1 MRWCVSGTREV
12 SLLLAVRRRMRLPLS
27 FALFFALAV
36 AGCDTLRWG
45 GNEAAVL
52 PAPQAPR
59 VMGAPG
65 QGDGDHRRLVSAFGG
80 EYSAPAMERLLD
92 QIAARL
98 VAASGEPSQRYQV
111 TILNSP
117 LVNAFAL
124 PDGRLYVTRGL
135 LALANDE
142 SEIAAVMA
150 HEIAHVIAKH
160 GAQRAEL
167 ERRATVASRVATEVL
182 QSRAA
187 GEAVAAQGMITL
199 AGFSRAQEL
208 QADEIGVA
216 MIAKAGFDP
225 EGAVRFLAALGRQ
238 SAMRSSL
245 FNLGETQ
252 DKMSFLATHPST
264 PERTA
269 RAQAAAKALA
279 AGKTVPN
286 DRNAYLQALDGMVYG
301 DDPAEGL
308 VRGRK
313 FLHPRLGFE
322 FTVPDGFALENTA
335 SAVIGINSDQGQAFR
350 FDAIAVAS
358 GLPLSA
364 AIATGWIE
372 NTKLGNINPISP
384 GGLEGATAVAH
395 GAEWSFR
402 FAAIRY
408 GGNVYRFM
416 FAARDFTQA
425 ADRSFL
431 ASIESFRPLGA
442 DDAGRSRPLRITL
455 VTATANDT
463 VESLA
468 ARMATPDH
476 ALARFLL
483 LNGLTK
489 PALKVGET
497 YKIVSE

>member
-1 MRWCVSGTREV
+1 MNVTWRVGRRLSV
-12 SLLLAVRRRMRLPLS
+12 LALCAATLVL
-27 FALFFALAV
+27 
-36 AGCDTLRWG
+36 AGCDTLRLG
-45 GNEAAVL
+45 GDTATTL

-59 VMGAPG
+59 LTGVPG
-65 QGDGDHRRLVSAFGG
+65 RNDGDHAKLTAAFGG
-80 EYSAPAMERLLD
+80 EYSAPAMQRLLD
-92 QIAARL
+92 KIAARL
-98 VAASGEPSQRYQV
+98 VAASGDPSRSYQV

-135 LALANDE
+135 LALATDE

-150 HEIAHVIAKH
+150 HEIAHVIAQH
-160 GAQRAEL
+160 ATQRAEL
-167 ERRATVASRVATEVL
+167 ERRSKIASRVASEVL
-182 QSRAA
+182 QSPAA
-187 GEAVAAQGMITL
+187 GEVVAAQGLVSL
-199 AGFSRAQEL
+199 ASFSRAQEL
-208 QADEIGVA
+208 EADELGVA

-245 FNLGETQ
+245 FNLGEAQ
-252 DKMSFLATHPST
+252 DRMSFLATHPST

-279 AGKTVPN
+279 G
-286 DRNAYLQALDGMVYG
+286 NAAASSGRQTYLDALNGFVYG
-301 DDPAEGL
+301 DDPADGL

-322 FTVPDGFALENTA
+322 FTVPDGFVLENTS
-335 SAVIGINSDQGQAFR
+335 SAVIGINSDQKQALR
-350 FDAIAVAS
+350 FDAIAVS
-358 GLPLSA
+358 PGLPLSA
-364 AIATGWIE
+364 AIASGWIE
-372 NTKLGNINPISP
+372 NTKLGTIGTLNLN
-384 GGLEGATAVAH
+384 GLEASTVVAH

-402 FAAIRY
+402 LAAVRY

-416 FAARDFTQA
+416 YAARDFNAA
-425 ADRSFL
+425 ADRAFV
-431 ASIESFRPLGA
+431 ASIESFRALGP
-442 DDAGRSRPLRITL
+442 DDAARSRPLRIAL

-463 VESLA
+463 VENLA

-489 PALKVGET
+489 PALTVGET

>member
-1 MRWCVSGTREV
+1 MVVLRLQSR
-12 SLLLAVRRRMRLPLS
+12 LLALCLMATL
-27 FALFFALAV
+27 AL
-36 AGCDTLRWG
+36 AGCDTMRLPG
-45 GNEAAVL
+45 GETATAL

-59 VMGAPG
+59 LTGVPG
-65 QGDGDHRRLVSAFGG
+65 RSDGDHQKLVAAFGG
-80 EYSAPAMERLLD
+80 EYSAPAMEKLLD
-92 QIAARL
+92 AIATKL
-98 VAASGEPSQRYQV
+98 VAASSDPSRSYNV

-150 HEIAHVIAKH
+150 HEMAHVLAKH
-160 GAQRAEL
+160 AAQRAEL
-167 ERRATVASRVATEVL
+167 ERRSTIASRVASEVL

-187 GEAVAAQGMITL
+187 GDVVAAQGLVSL

-208 QADEIGVA
+208 EADEAGVA

-225 EGAVRFLAALGRQ
+225 EGAARFLAALGRQ
-238 SAMRSSL
+238 SAMRATL
-245 FNLGETQ
+245 FSLGEKQ

-269 RAQAAAKALA
+269 RAQAAAKKLAVNPVSLVGRQAYLA
-279 AGKTVPN
+279 ALNGV
-286 DRNAYLQALDGMVYG
+286 LYG

-322 FTVPDGFALENTA
+322 FVVPDGFVLDNTP
-335 SAVIGINSDQGQAFR
+335 SAVIGINTGQGEALR
-350 FDAIAVAS
+350 FDAIAVS
-358 GLPLSA
+358 PGLPLNA
-364 AIATGWIE
+364 AIAQGWIE
-372 NTKLGNINPISP
+372 NTKLGAIESLQIH
-384 GGLEGATAVAH
+384 GVEGATAVAH

-402 FAAIRY
+402 LAAIRF

-416 FAARDFTQA
+416 YAAKDFTAA
-425 ADRSFL
+425 ADRAFL
-431 ASIESFRPLGA
+431 LSIQSFRALPA
-442 DDAGRSRPLRITL
+442 EDAARSSPLRIAL
-455 VTATANDT
+455 VTATPNDT

-489 PALKVGET
+489 PALTIGET

>member
-1 MRWCVSGTREV
+1 MGFLR
-12 SLLLAVRRRMRLPLS
+12 LQRRFLPLFCAAS
-27 FALFFALAV
+27 LVL
-36 AGCDTLRWG
+36 GSCDTLRLPG
-45 GNEAAVL
+45 GETATAL
-52 PAPQAPR
+52 PPPRAPALTG
-59 VMGAPG
+59 VPG
-65 QGDGDHRRLVSAFGG
+65 RGDGDHQKLVAAFGG

-92 QIAARL
+92 AIAAKL
-98 VAASGEPSQRYQV
+98 VAASSDPSRSYQV

-150 HEIAHVIAKH
+150 HEMAHVLAKH
-160 GAQRAEL
+160 AAQRAEL
-167 ERRATVASRVATEVL
+167 ERRSTIASRVAAEFL

-187 GEAVAAQGMITL
+187 GDVVAAQGLVSL

-208 QADEIGVA
+208 EADEAGVA

-225 EGAVRFLAALGRQ
+225 EGAARFLAALGRQ
-238 SAMRSSL
+238 SAMRATL
-245 FNLGETQ
+245 FNLGEKQ

-269 RAQAAAKALA
+269 RAQAAAKKLAGNASTLIGRQAYLA
-279 AGKTVPN
+279 ALNGI
-286 DRNAYLQALDGMVYG
+286 VYG

-313 FLHPRLGFE
+313 FVHPRLGFE
-322 FTVPDGFALENTA
+322 FSVPDGFVLDNTPN
-335 SAVIGINSDQGQAFR
+335 AVIGINTDQGEALR
-350 FDAIAVAS
+350 FDAIAVS
-358 GLPLSA
+358 PGLPLNA
-364 AIATGWIE
+364 AIAQGWIE
-372 NTKLGNINPISP
+372 NTKLGSIETLNLD
-384 GGLEGATAVAH
+384 GLEGATAVAH

-402 FAAIRY
+402 LAAVRF

-416 FAARDFTQA
+416 YAKKDFTAA

-431 ASIESFRPLGA
+431 LSIQSFRALPP
-442 DDAGRSRPLRITL
+442 DDAARSRPLRIAL

-489 PALKVGET
+489 PALTVGET

>member
-1 MRWCVSGTREV
+1 MGFLRPQRRLL
-12 SLLLAVRRRMRLPLS
+12 SLLL
-27 FALFFALAV
+27 FASLAL
-36 AGCDTLRWG
+36 AGCDTLRMPG
-45 GNEAAVL
+45 TETATAL
-52 PAPQAPR
+52 PAPRAPALTG
-59 VMGAPG
+59 VPG
-65 QGDGDHRRLVSAFGG
+65 RSDGDHQKLVAAFGG
-80 EYSAPAMERLLD
+80 EYSAPSMERLLD
-92 QIAARL
+92 AIAAKL
-98 VAASGEPSQRYQV
+98 VAASNDPARSYQV

-150 HEIAHVIAKH
+150 HEMAHVLAKH
-160 GAQRAEL
+160 AAQRAEL
-167 ERRATVASRVATEVL
+167 ERRSTIASRVASEVL

-187 GEAVAAQGMITL
+187 GDVVAAQGLVTL

-208 QADEIGVA
+208 EADEAGVA

-225 EGAVRFLAALGRQ
+225 EGAARFLAALGRQ
-238 SAMRSSL
+238 SAMRATL
-245 FNLGETQ
+245 FSLGEKQ

-269 RAQAAAKALA
+269 RAQAAAKKLA
-279 AGKTVPN
+279 ANQTPLVGRQP
-286 DRNAYLQALDGMVYG
+286 YLDALNGIVYG

-308 VRGRK
+308 VRGRT
-313 FLHPRLGFE
+313 FSHPRLGFA
-322 FTVPDGFALENTA
+322 FNVPDGFALENTP
-335 SAVIGINSDQGQAFR
+335 SAVIGINSDQGEALR
-350 FDAIAVAS
+350 FDAIAVS
-358 GLPLSA
+358 PGLPLNA
-364 AIATGWIE
+364 AIAQGWIE
-372 NTKLGNINPISP
+372 NTKLGAIEPLNL

-402 FAAIRY
+402 LAAIRF

-416 FAARDFTQA
+416 YATKNFTAA

-431 ASIESFRPLGA
+431 FSIQSFRALPP
-442 DDAGRSRPLRITL
+442 DDAARSRPLRIAL
-455 VTATANDT
+455 VTATAQDT

-489 PALKVGET
+489 PALTVGET

>member
-1 MRWCVSGTREV
+1 MMSGSPWRVLCVV
-12 SLLLAVRRRMRLPLS
+12 LAS
-27 FALFFALAV
+27 AFWLAS
-36 AGCDTLRWG
+36 CDTLRMTG
-45 GNEAAVL
+45 SDAVTL

-59 VMGAPG
+59 LTGVPG
-65 QGDGDHRRLVSAFGG
+65 QTQSDHVRLVAAFGG

-98 VAASGEPSQRYQV
+98 VAASGDPVRSYHV

-150 HEIAHVIAKH
+150 HEIAHVIAQH
-160 GAQRAEL
+160 GLQRAEL
-167 ERRATVASRVATEVL
+167 ERRSTIASRVASEVL
-182 QSRAA
+182 QSPSV
-187 GEAVAAQGMITL
+187 GKAVAIQGIVTL

-208 QADEIGVA
+208 EADEIGVA
-216 MIAKAGFDP
+216 IIAKAGFDP
-225 EGAVRFLAALGRQ
+225 EGAARFLAALGRQ

-245 FNLGETQ
+245 FKLGETQ
-252 DKMSFLATHPST
+252 DRMSFLATHPST

-269 RAQAAAKALA
+269 RAQAAAKLLSTGQA
-279 AGKTVPN
+279 PPS
-286 DRNAYLQALDGMVYG
+286 DRSLYLQALNGMMYG
-301 DDPAEGL
+301 DDPAEGF
-308 VRGRK
+308 VRGQV
-313 FLHPRLGFE
+313 FIHPRLGFE
-322 FTVPDGFALENTA
+322 FSAPPGFALENTKN
-335 SAVIGINSDQGQAFR
+335 AVIGINSEQEQALR
-350 FDAIAVAS
+350 FDAIAVPS

-364 AIATGWIE
+364 VIASGWVENAKISDVETLTIQGMDAAIAIARG
-372 NTKLGNINPISP
+372 K
-384 GGLEGATAVAH
+384 
-395 GAEWSFR
+395 EWTFR
-402 FAAIRY
+402 FAVLRY
-408 GGNVYRFM
+408 GNNVYRFM
-416 FAARDFTQA
+416 FAARDLTRI

-431 ASIESFRPLGA
+431 KSIESFRPLDA
-442 DDAGRSRPLRITL
+442 DEIGRSKPLRIAL

-468 ARMATPDH
+468 AKMATPDH

-489 PALKVGET
+489 PALQVGET

>member
-1 MRWCVSGTREV
+1 MMPGSRWRVFIV
-12 SLLLAVRRRMRLPLS
+12 VLASAAWLT
-27 FALFFALAV
+27 
-36 AGCDTLRWG
+36 GCDTLRLTSSD
-45 GNEAAVL
+45 AVTL

-59 VMGAPG
+59 LTGVPG
-65 QGDGDHRRLVSAFGG
+65 QADSDHVRLVAAFGG
-80 EYSAPAMERLLD
+80 EYAAPAMERLLD
-92 QIAARL
+92 QIADRL
-98 VAASGEPSQRYQV
+98 VKASGDPNRTYHV

-150 HEIAHVIAKH
+150 HEIAHVIAQH
-160 GAQRAEL
+160 GVQRAEL
-167 ERRATVASRVATEVL
+167 ERRSKIASRVASEVL
-182 QSRAA
+182 QSPAA
-187 GEAVAAQGMITL
+187 GKAVALQGIVTL

-208 QADEIGVA
+208 EADEIGVA

-225 EGAVRFLAALGRQ
+225 EGAARFLAALGRQ

-245 FNLGETQ
+245 FKLGETQ

-279 AGKTVPN
+279 TSASARN
-286 DRNAYLQALDGMVYG
+286 DRTLYLQALNGILYG

-308 VRGRK
+308 VRGQN
-313 FLHPRLGFE
+313 FVHPRLGFE
-322 FTVPDGFALENTA
+322 FSVPQGFVLENTK
-335 SAVIGINSDQGQAFR
+335 SAVIGINSDQEQALR
-350 FDAIAVAS
+350 FDAIAVPS

-364 AIATGWIE
+364 AIASGWIE
-372 NTKLGNINPISP
+372 NAKIKDIETTMVNGADA
-384 GGLEGATAVAH
+384 ATAIAH
-395 GAEWSFR
+395 GSEWSFR

-408 GGNVYRFM
+408 GQNVYRFM
-416 FAARDFTQA
+416 FAARDLTKS

-431 ASIESFRPLGA
+431 KSIESFRPLTSEE
-442 DDAGRSRPLRITL
+442 AGRSRPLRIAL

-468 ARMATPDH
+468 AKMATPDH

-489 PALKVGET
+489 PALVVGET
-497 YKIVSE
+497 YKIVAE

>member
-1 MRWCVSGTREV
+1 MVFP
-12 SLLLAVRRRMRLPLS
+12 RLQSRLVPLMLI
-27 FALFFALAV
+27 AALAL
-36 AGCDTLRWG
+36 AGCDTLRMPG
-45 GNEAAVL
+45 SETATAL
-52 PAPQAPR
+52 PAPRAPALTG
-59 VMGAPG
+59 VPG
-65 QGDGDHRRLVSAFGG
+65 RGDGDHQKLVAAFGG

-92 QIAARL
+92 AIAAKL
-98 VAASGEPSQRYQV
+98 VAASSDPSRAYQV

-150 HEIAHVIAKH
+150 HEMAHVLAKH
-160 GAQRAEL
+160 AAQRAEL
-167 ERRATVASRVATEVL
+167 ERRSTIASRVASEVL

-187 GEAVAAQGMITL
+187 GEVVAAKGLVTL

-208 QADEIGVA
+208 EADEVGVA

-225 EGAVRFLAALGRQ
+225 EGAARFLAALGRQ
-238 SAMRSSL
+238 SAMRATL
-245 FNLGETQ
+245 FSLGEKQ

-269 RAQAAAKALA
+269 RAQAAAKRLA
-279 AGKTVPN
+279 TNPSPLVG
-286 DRNAYLQALDGMVYG
+286 RQAYLDALNGIVYG

-322 FTVPDGFALENTA
+322 FTVPEGFVLDNTP
-335 SAVIGINSDQGQAFR
+335 SAIIGINSDQGEALR
-350 FDAIAVAS
+350 FDAIAVS
-358 GLPLSA
+358 PGLPLNA
-364 AIATGWIE
+364 AIAQGWIE
-372 NTKLGNINPISP
+372 NTKLGAIEPLTLNGI
-384 GGLEGATAVAH
+384 EGATAVAH

-402 FAAIRY
+402 LAAVRF

-416 FAARDFTQA
+416 YAAKNFTAA
-425 ADRSFL
+425 ADRAFL
-431 ASIESFRPLGA
+431 LSIQSFRAVSA
-442 DDAGRSRPLRITL
+442 DDAARSRPLRIAL
-455 VTATANDT
+455 VNATANDT
-463 VESLA
+463 VESLSA
-468 ARMATPDH
+468 QMATPDH

-489 PALKVGET
+489 PALNVGET

>member
-1 MRWCVSGTREV
+1 MHCYASGHHEV
-12 SLLLAVRRRMRLPLS
+12 SLPIASGRRSPL
-27 FALFFALAV
+27 ALFAALSVALAL
-36 AGCDTLRWG
+36 AGCDTLRLG
-45 GNEAAVL
+45 GDEAAVL

-59 VMGAPG
+59 VLGAPG
-65 QGDGDHRRLVSAFGG
+65 QGDTDHRRLVSAFGG
-80 EYSAPAMERLLD
+80 AYSAPAMERLLD

-98 VAASGEPSQRYQV
+98 VAASSDPSQRYQV

-150 HEIAHVIAKH
+150 HEMAHVLAKH

-167 ERRATVASRVATEVL
+167 ERRASLASRVATDVL

-187 GEAVAAQGMITL
+187 GEAVAAQGIVTL

-216 MIAKAGFDP
+216 IIAKAGFDP
-225 EGAVRFLAALGRQ
+225 EGAARFLAALGRQ

-269 RAQAAAKALA
+269 RALAAAKALA
-279 AGKTVPN
+279 AGKAVPS
-286 DRNAYLQALDGMVYG
+286 DRGPYLQALNGMVYG

-322 FTVPDGFALENTA
+322 FTVPDGFVLENTA
-335 SAVIGINSDQGQAFR
+335 SAVIGINADQGQALR
-350 FDAIAVAS
+350 FDAIAVAP
-358 GLPLSA
+358 GLPMQA

-372 NTKLGNINPISP
+372 NTKLGHIDTINSGEI
-384 GGLEGATAVAH
+384 EGATAVAH
-395 GAEWSFR
+395 GADWSFR
-402 FAAIRY
+402 LAALRL
-408 GGNVYRFM
+408 GNNVYRFM

-431 ASIESFRPLGA
+431 ASINSFRPLNAEEGA
-442 DDAGRSRPLRITL
+442 RSRPLRITL

-476 ALARFLL
+476 PLARFLL

-489 PALKVGET
+489 PALTVGET

>member
-1 MRWCVSGTREV
+1 MDFSGRMLRRFSV
-12 SLLLAVRRRMRLPLS
+12 LALCASML
-27 FALFFALAV
+27 AL
-36 AGCDTLRWG
+36 AGCDTLRLTG
-45 GNEAAVL
+45 SDATTL

-59 VMGAPG
+59 VTGVPG
-65 QGDGDHRRLVSAFGG
+65 RSDSDHKRLTAAFGG
-80 EYSAPAMERLLD
+80 EYSAPVMQRLLD

-98 VAASGEPSQRYQV
+98 VAASGDPLRSYQV

-150 HEIAHVIAKH
+150 HEIAHVIALH
-160 GAQRAEL
+160 AVQRAEL
-167 ERRATVASRVATEVL
+167 ERRSKIATRVASEVL
-182 QSRAA
+182 QSPAA
-187 GEAVAAQGMITL
+187 GEVVAAQGLVSL
-199 AGFSRAQEL
+199 ASFSRAQEL
-208 QADEIGVA
+208 EADELGVA

-225 EGAVRFLAALGRQ
+225 EGAARFLAALGRQ

-279 AGKTVPN
+279 SGKNVANGRQP
-286 DRNAYLQALDGMVYG
+286 YLDALNGFVYG
-301 DDPAEGL
+301 DDPSEGL

-322 FTVPDGFALENTA
+322 FTVPDGFVLENTS
-335 SAVIGINSDQGQAFR
+335 SAVVGINTDQKEALR
-350 FDAIAVAS
+350 FDAIAVAP
-358 GLPLSA
+358 GLPLTA
-364 AIATGWIE
+364 AIASGWIE
-372 NTKLGNINPISP
+372 NTKLGPVETLSLN
-384 GGLEGATAVAH
+384 GLEAASAVAR

-402 FAAIRY
+402 LAAVRY

-416 FAARDFTQA
+416 YAARDFNAA
-425 ADRSFL
+425 ADRTFV
-431 ASIESFRPLGA
+431 ASIESFRALGT
-442 DDAGRSRPLRITL
+442 DDAARSRPLRISL
-455 VTATANDT
+455 VTATADDT
-463 VESLA
+463 AESLA
-468 ARMATPDH
+468 ARMETPDH
-476 ALARFLL
+476 QLARFLL

-489 PALKVGET
+489 PALTVGDT

>member
-1 MRWCVSGTREV
+1 M
-12 SLLLAVRRRMRLPLS
+12 AVRRGSRLPLVGGI
-27 FALFFALAV
+27 LVALAL
-36 AGCDTLRWG
+36 AGCDTIRMG
-45 GNEAAVL
+45 GNEAAIL

-59 VMGAPG
+59 VTGVPG
-65 QGDGDHRRLVSAFGG
+65 QGDADHKRLVSAFGG

-98 VAASGEPSQRYQV
+98 VAASGEPAQRYQV

-124 PDGRLYVTRGL
+124 PDGRLYITRGL

-150 HEIAHVIAKH
+150 HEMAHVLAKH

-167 ERRATVASRVATEVL
+167 ERRASVASRVATQVL
-182 QSRAA
+182 QNRAA
-187 GEAVAAQGMITL
+187 GEAVAAQGVITL

-225 EGAVRFLAALGRQ
+225 EGAARFLAALGRQ

-252 DKMSFLATHPST
+252 DRLSFLATHPST

-279 AGKTVPN
+279 AGKPVTS
-286 DRNAYLQALDGMVYG
+286 DRLVYLQALNGMVYG

-322 FTVPDGFALENTA
+322 FSVPEGFALENTA
-335 SAVIGINSDQGQAFR
+335 SAVIGINAEQGQAFR
-350 FDAIAVAS
+350 FDAIAVS
-358 GLPLSA
+358 PGLPLSA

-372 NTKLGNINPISP
+372 NTKLGTIEPISL

-402 FAAIRY
+402 FAAVRF
-408 GGNVYRFM
+408 GNNVYRFM
-416 FAARDFTQA
+416 FAARDFTQS

-431 ASIESFRPLGA
+431 ASIDSFRPLAA
-442 DDAGRSRPLRITL
+442 DDAARSRPLRIAL
-455 VTATANDT
+455 ITATANDT

-468 ARMATPDH
+468 TRMAAPDH

-489 PALKVGET
+489 PALTVGET